1 MASEAILKS
10 YVKPLPEKDKSAYIH
25 DFFTSIKNLMRAL
38 GPTLAED
45 GMLSFLP
52 HLSDEK
58 FNLLHPGEVRLAPP
72 PFPVKPNILNFQGN
86 MKEFDRVFKFYET
99 ELAERKLYDDHILFI
114 ISVYLNNL
122 PADDVLCI
130 KAIDTSGGDPKLFLP
145 IIHSY
150 LEDKYG
156 TLAESAQDNLR
167 AIISRPLSY
176 ETSLDGNFVSMRA
189 ANAILSA
196 NNIGL
201 SENQMFREACIKLSK
216 NPRTKPLVED
226 FKKRDAYNPNTAT
239 FSAFCAW
246 AVIQYDVRSPPDG
259 TAAFA
264 FHSDS
269 DYRAVTSPPPPTV
282 TPVKSTDPVAAA
294 SVSPAA
300 GQITLT
306 AAEIN
311 AIIEARKKAG
321 DNKGK
326 KGKAIAYCILHGH
339 GGHGPGLTLKNGK
352 VAYCNR
358 MSDKSG
364 APKAGY
370 TLAQVNCSD
379 PNGPPV
385 DGMARSQD
393 VMSGWTKP

>member
-1 MASEAILKS
+1 MASEATLKS
-10 YVKPLPEKDKSAYIH
+10 YVKPLPDKDKSAYIH
-25 DFFTSIKNLMRAL
+25 DFFSSIKNVVRAL
-38 GPTLAED
+38 GRTLAAD
-45 GMLSFLP
+45 GMLSFRP

-58 FNLLHPGEVRLAPP
+58 FSLLYPNEVRLAPP
-72 PFPVKPNILNFQGN
+72 PFPVKPNLLNFPGN
-86 MKEFDRVFKFYET
+86 MKDFDRAFKFYER
-99 ELAERKLYDDHILFI
+99 ELAERMLYDEHILFI

-130 KAIDTSGGDPKLFLP
+130 KAVDTSGGDPKLFLP
-145 IIHSY
+145 TTHSY

-156 TLAESAQDNLR
+156 TLAESAQDSLR
-167 AIISRPLSY
+167 ATISRPLSY

-201 SENQMFREACIKLSK
+201 SENQMFREACSKLSK

-226 FKKRDAYNPNTAT
+226 FKKRDGYVSTTAT
-239 FSAFCAW
+239 FTEFCTW
-246 AVIQYDVRSPPDG
+246 AVNQYDVRSPPDG

-264 FHSDS
+264 FHSDT
-269 DYRAVTSPPPPTV
+269 DYRSVPSLPTPPV
-282 TPVKSTDPVAAA
+282 TPAKSVDPVAAA

-306 AAEIN
+306 AAEIT
-311 AIIEARKKAG
+311 ATIEARKKAG
-321 DNKGK
+321 DSKGK
-326 KGKAIAYCILHGH
+326 KGKAIAYCIIHGH

-352 VAYCNR
+352 VAYCNK
-358 MSDKSG
+358 MADKSG
-364 APKAGY
+364 VPKTGY
-370 TLAQVNCSD
+370 TVAQVNCSD
-379 PNGPPV
+379 PSGPPV

-393 VMSGWTKP
+393 VVSGWTKP

>member
-1 MASEAILKS
+1 M
-10 YVKPLPEKDKSAYIH
+10 
-25 DFFTSIKNLMRAL
+25 
-38 GPTLAED
+38 
-45 GMLSFLP
+45 
-52 HLSDEK
+52 
-58 FNLLHPGEVRLAPP
+58 
-72 PFPVKPNILNFQGN
+72 
-86 MKEFDRVFKFYET
+86 
-99 ELAERKLYDDHILFI
+99 FI

-176 ETSLDGNFVSMRA
+176 ETSLDGNFVSMRS

-196 NNIGL
+196 NKIGL
-201 SENQMFREACIKLSK
+201 SENEMFRQACAKLSK

-239 FSAFCAW
+239 FSAFSTW
-246 AVIQYDVRSPPDG
+246 AVTQYDVRSPPDG

-264 FHSDS
+264 FHSDT
-269 DYRAVTSPPPPTV
+269 DYRSVPPLPAPPA
-282 TPVKSTDPVAAA
+282 TPVKSAEPVAAA

-352 VAYCNR
+352 VAYCNK

-393 VMSGWTKP
+393 VTSGWTKP